1 MKSFKGA
8 LVGAVLALFAPMTFA
23 QTSVGF
29 GVSSV
34 GGDGIDFR
42 GATIDG
48 SGRFS
53 DNLGW
58 SVGSQIGG
66 SDEGVDLDYFMS
78 AKLRAGVAVGEG
90 FLFLNA
96 GYGRVKISGF
106 GESFSDGDFL
116 YGVGFETFF
125 ADSQWGL
132 GLEFNTG
139 SGDLDEADELKATV
153 RYKF

>member
-8 LVGAVLALFAPMTFA
+8 LVGTALALFAPMTFA

-29 GVSSV
+29 GASSV
-34 GGDGIDFR
+34 GGDGVDFT
-42 GATIDG
+42 GATIDV
-48 SGRFS
+48 SGRFN

-58 SVGSQIGG
+58 AVGSQIGG
-66 SDEGVDLDYFMS
+66 SDEGADLDYFMS

-96 GYGRVKISGF
+96 GYGRVKLSGP
-106 GESFSDGDFL
+106 GGSASEGDFL

-125 ADSQWGL
+125 EDSQWGL